1 MCGSAQALAGALTC
15 EGAQAWASAGAWVR
29 VRAKRERARLAIT
42 EMRCN
47 QPPGGESDGF
57 APALGRFWAKSWLWP
72 RHFRMR
78 GYNLPEKVSRYA
90 VTALVL
96 VRGVVV
102 IVY

>member
-29 VRAKRERARLAIT
+29 VRAKRERVKLAVT
-42 EMRCN
+42 QRRCS
-47 QPPGGESDGF
+47 QPPGGECGGF
-57 APALGRFWAKSWLWP
+57 APALGRFWAKNWLWLGY
-72 RHFRMR
+72 FRMR
-78 GYNLPEKVSRYA
+78 GYNLAEKVSRYA

-102 IVY
+102 IV